1 MGQNS
6 VTIIVPII
14 RSKVKDLLDYLNVIK
29 SDLDK
34 GIPPEFTKLNIIHY
48 ARWAVIDHGKSWIN
62 DPTPR
67 VPKLVFVVDFDGQ
80 LDSLLHGLC
89 SDSSDM
95 LDKVYGF
102 CEEFSEVD
110 KQTPMGRVSYLK
122 KFIVKD
128 AAVYIGAPGR
138 TVQQISEERNL
149 RNFIRQHLDSRSW
162 EGETPDII
170 HQNIKKAVFENKE
183 FSTFIHKR
191 VYMPGIKGIVL
202 VLISLILLAL
212 LLLIFKKVAL
222 IYLCLILLALF
233 LLITIWLL
241 ILHFFFEKKDINF
254 TKKRSELDND
264 FLTELEKYEDWK
276 NQNQFT
282 QLVEMKEGNVRL
294 ITIKAMFTLARFLIR
309 FFFVKGKLMG
319 IPTIHFA
326 KWVMFENNSRVLF
339 FSNFDGSWQQYLGDF
354 IDNSGWGLTG
364 IFSNTKVFPKTNF
377 LITGGAYE
385 EEHFLA
391 WSRNSELVTNVWYSA
406 YPDLSIK
413 NVNNNTKIRVQ
424 VVKSLSKRQ
433 AAKFLKLI

>member
-1 MGQNS
+1 MGQHS

-14 RSKVKDLLDYLNVIK
+14 RNKVEDLLQYLKEINADIDKRISSAFAKLNV
-29 SDLDK
+29 
-34 GIPPEFTKLNIIHY
+34 IHY
-48 ARWAVIDHGKSWIN
+48 ARWVVIDHGKSWIN

-67 VPKLVFVVDFDGQ
+67 VPKLVFVVDFDEH
-80 LDSLLHGLC
+80 LNALLEGLC
-89 SDSSDM
+89 SDSADI

-102 CEEFSEVD
+102 CEEFPELE
-110 KQTPMGRVSYLK
+110 KRTPISRVSYLK
-122 KFIVKD
+122 KFIIND

-138 TVQQISEERNL
+138 TVQQIRDESKL
-149 RNFIRQHLDSRSW
+149 RNFIRQYLDSRSW
-162 EGETPDII
+162 KGETPDTI
-170 HQNIKKAVFENKE
+170 HQKIKNEVFQKEE
-183 FSTFIHKR
+183 FSFIHKTAK
-191 VYMPGIKGIVL
+191 MPGINWLG
-202 VLISLILLAL
+202 LIFLG
-212 LLLIFKKVAL
+212 LLLI
-222 IYLCLILLALF
+222 ILLP
-233 LLITIWLL
+233 LIIIWIL
-241 ILHFFFEKKDINF
+241 IVHFFFERKDVNF
-254 TKKRSELDND
+254 TKKRSELDSD

-282 QLVEMKEGNVRL
+282 QLVDMKEGKVRL
-294 ITIKAMFTLARFLIR
+294 ITMKAMFSLARGLIR
-309 FFFVKGKLMG
+309 LVFVKGKLMG

-326 KWVMFENNSRVLF
+326 KWVMFENDSRVLF

-391 WSRNSELVTNVWYSA
+391 WSRNSELVTNFWYAA

-413 NVNNNTKIRVQ
+413 NVNNNSKIRVQ
-424 VVKSLSKRQ
+424 LVKSLSKRQ

>member
-14 RSKVKDLLDYLNVIK
+14 KNKVQDLLHFLKGIKSEIGKGIEPEFAKLNV
-29 SDLDK
+29 
-34 GIPPEFTKLNIIHY
+34 IHY
-48 ARWAVIDHGKSWIN
+48 ARWVVIDHGKSWIN

-80 LDSLLHGLC
+80 LDSLLEGIC

-95 LDKVYGF
+95 LDMVYGF
-102 CEEFSEVD
+102 CEEFPEVD
-110 KQTPMGRVSYLK
+110 KRTPISRVSYLK
-122 KFIVKD
+122 NFLVKD

-138 TVQQISEERNL
+138 TVQQIKDERNL
-149 RNFIRQHLDSRSW
+149 RNFIRHYLDSRSW
-162 EGETPDII
+162 KGETPDSI
-170 HQNIKKAVFENKE
+170 HQNIKKAVFEKEE
-183 FSTFIHKR
+183 FSFIHNSAK
-191 VYMPGIKGIVL
+191 MPGINWPGL
-202 VLISLILLAL
+202 VFIGLILL
-212 LLLIFKKVAL
+212 
-222 IYLCLILLALF
+222 ILLP
-233 LLITIWLL
+233 LIIIWLL
-241 ILHFFFEKKDINF
+241 IVHFFYERKDVNF
-254 TKKRSELDND
+254 TKKRSELND
-264 FLTELEKYEDWK
+264 EFLTDLEKDEDWK

-282 QLVEMKEGNVRL
+282 QLVDMKEGKVRL
-294 ITIKAMFTLARFLIR
+294 ITIKAMFSLARGLIR
-309 FFFVKGKLMG
+309 FIFVKGKLMG

-326 KWVMFENNSRVLF
+326 KWVMFEDNSRVLF

-377 LITGGAYE
+377 LITGGAYD

-391 WSRNSELVTNVWYSA
+391 WSRNSELVTNVWYAA

-424 VVKSLSKRQ
+424 LVKSLSKRQ

>member
-14 RSKVKDLLDYLNVIK
+14 RNKVDDLMHYLGVIK
-29 SDLDK
+29 KDIVH
-34 GIPPEFTKLNIIHY
+34 GNAPEFAKLNKIHY
-48 ARWAVIDHGKSWIN
+48 ARWVVIDHGKSWIN

-67 VPKLVFVVDFDGQ
+67 APKLVFVVDFDGQ

-110 KQTPMGRVSYLK
+110 MQTPMSRVSFLK

-138 TVQQISEERNL
+138 TVQQISDERNL
-149 RNFIRQHLDSRSW
+149 RDFIRNYLDSGSW
-162 EGETPDII
+162 KGETPDSI
-170 HQNIKKAVFENKE
+170 HQKIKKEVFEKEE
-183 FSTFIHKR
+183 FSFIQKTAK
-191 VYMPGIKGIVL
+191 MPGINWLGL
-202 VLISLILLAL
+202 VFLGLILLGL
-212 LLLIFKKVAL
+212 LPLIIIWIL
-222 IYLCLILLALF
+222 IV
-233 LLITIWLL
+233 
-241 ILHFFFEKKDINF
+241 HFFFERKDVNF

-282 QLVEMKEGNVRL
+282 QLVDMKEGKVRL
-294 ITIKAMFTLARFLIR
+294 ITMKVMFLLASGLIK

-377 LITGGAYE
+377 LIRGGAYE

-391 WSRNSELVTNVWYSA
+391 WSRNSELVTNVWYAA

-424 VVKSLSKRQ
+424 LVKSLSKRQ

>member
-1 MGQNS
+1 MQGGLSSIMANPGLMIQLQGCQNWYLWLILMG
-6 VTIIVPII
+6 
-14 RSKVKDLLDYLNVIK
+14 
-29 SDLDK
+29 
-34 GIPPEFTKLNIIHY
+34 
-48 ARWAVIDHGKSWIN
+48 SWI
-62 DPTPR
+62 PFYMG
-67 VPKLVFVVDFDGQ
+67 FVLIV
-80 LDSLLHGLC
+80 LTL
-89 SDSSDM
+89 

-102 CEEFSEVD
+102 CEEFPEVD
-110 KQTPMGRVSYLK
+110 TRTPISRVSYLK

-138 TVQQISEERNL
+138 TVLQINEERNL

-162 EGETPDII
+162 KGETPDSI
-170 HQNIKKAVFENKE
+170 HENIKKAVFEKEE
-183 FSTFIHKR
+183 FSFIHKTAK
-191 VYMPGIKGIVL
+191 MPGINWLGL
-202 VLISLILLAL
+202 VFIGLILLTL
-212 LLLIFKKVAL
+212 LPLI
-222 IYLCLILLALF
+222 I
-233 LLITIWLL
+233 IWLL
-241 ILHFFFEKKDINF
+241 IVHFFFERKDVNF
-254 TKKRSELDND
+254 TKKRSELDNA
-264 FLTELEKYEDWK
+264 FLSELEKYEDWK

-282 QLVEMKEGNVRL
+282 QLVDMKEGKVRL
-294 ITIKAMFTLARFLIR
+294 ITMKAMFSLARGLIR
-309 FFFVKGKLMG
+309 FIFVQGKLMG

-377 LITGGAYE
+377 LITGGAYD

-391 WSRNSELVTNVWYSA
+391 WSRNSELVTNVWYAA

-424 VVKSLSKRQ
+424 LVKSLSKRQ